1 MRARELKRLCM
12 RPHLPT
18 RLSRPMRA
26 RELKQHDAA
35 RQEARPQSRPIWA
48 RELKHAHED
57 AVADLRV
64 ASSRARELK
73 RTAVSDIR
81 LAAEVAPHAGA

>member
-18 RLSRPMRA
+18 RLSRPMR
-26 RELKQHDAA
+26 
-35 RQEARPQSRPIWA
+35 A